1 MPIVRGYKRQIDTSP
16 IQPVKSGVQMD
27 TQSLSAAI
35 KANQPD
41 STAAEAQRAA
51 AIGGVR
57 RQENAKEIRQAG
69 DKLVNVQGMQTARL
83 QENAAKGIAAASR
96 LNARAVESTGQI
108 LTAMS
113 ARLQKM
119 QDDRD
124 AADMF
129 NAVEEWRGYVN
140 KYWND
145 PESGVKATRQ
155 YNNASGLYEE
165 TRGYLNELTSR
176 VSGKL
181 RTDEMKMKFQGM
193 IMSHRESAERD
204 ASVWETKQLDAYST
218 QTAERTINNALSSVM
233 ENPSRENFNAN
244 FELAQNVIIERMRGA
259 DEETIGIALGSLRS
273 QFQASIVSGQL
284 DKDPIKAEAYY
295 NAVKEEILPET
306 RIKLEPQVQKAAMVV
321 KGQTL
326 AESMLQK
333 YGPDNLAD
341 AQQEVRDN
349 FQGEEEEEYLRAVN
363 ARFSDEIQ
371 ARREIETKQYDSM
384 VGKIRRKTGGYQ
396 ALRHEVDSLE
406 DVDEVTRFQLF
417 DLLDSE
423 FKIGTGGSGGGTA
436 GGMGKTDPATYHE
449 IWDMIDNNTLLE
461 KAPDWATF
469 RSLFKDRL
477 SITKLEEF
485 GKTIY
490 KNVDGGAAAD
500 PEIKMQQAGLFN
512 KMMDDEKIEDPQ
524 VRARAIDRYN
534 FEVSVAEAVSAKK
547 GRPFGYEDRALI
559 MKNVIA
565 PVIVGK
571 TRTWYGRQTD
581 QTRRRFEIPPGAEL
595 RDGVWYFPDASGKW
609 IPLIFED
616 E

>member
-1 MPIVRGYKRQIDTSP
+1 MPIVRGYKKQIDTSP

-57 RQENAKEIRQAG
+57 RQENAKEIQQAG

-83 QENAAKGIAAASR
+83 QENAAKGMAAASR
-96 LNARAVESTGQI
+96 LNAKAVQSTGEI
-108 LTAMS
+108 LSAMS

-119 QDDRD
+119 QGDRD

-140 KYWND
+140 QYWND

-155 YNNASGLYEE
+155 YNNANGLYEE

-218 QTAERTINNALSSVM
+218 QTAERTVNNALSSVM

-306 RIKLEPQVQKAAMVV
+306 RTKLEPQVQKAAMVV

-349 FQGEEEEEYLRAVN
+349 FQGEEENKYLLAVN

-384 VGKIRRKTGGYQ
+384 VGKIRRKSGGYQ
-396 ALRHEVDSLE
+396 ALRYEVDSLE
-406 DVDEVTRFQLF
+406 GVDEVTRFQLF

-423 FKIGTGGSGGGTA
+423 FKIGVGGSGGAA
-436 GGMGKTDPATYHE
+436 GGMGKTDPAAYYE
-449 IWDMIDNNTLLE
+449 IWDMIDQNTLLK
-461 KAPDWATF
+461 KAPDWAAF
-469 RSLFKDRL
+469 RDMYKNRL
-477 SITKLEEF
+477 SVTKMEEF
-485 GKTIY
+485 GRMIY
-490 KNVDGGAAAD
+490 KNINGEDAAD
-500 PEIKMQQAGLFN
+500 PSIKLQEASIYN
-512 KMMDDEKIEDPQ
+512 KLMDEEKITDPT

-534 FEVSVAEAVSAKK
+534 YEINEAERAAAKQSK
-547 GRPFGYEDRALI
+547 ILSYEDRAAVMQKILT
-559 MKNVIA
+559 
-565 PVIVGK
+565 PEIVGK
-571 TRTWYGRQTD
+571 RRTWYGRETD

-595 RDGVWYFPDASGKW
+595 RDGIWYFPDASGKW
-609 IPLIFED
+609 IPLVFED

>member
-1 MPIVRGYKRQIDTSP
+1 MPIVRGYKKQIETAP

-41 STAAEAQRAA
+41 STAAEAQRAV

-57 RQENAKEIRQAG
+57 RQENAKEIQQAG

-83 QENAAKGIAAASR
+83 QENAAKGMAAASR
-96 LNARAVESTGQI
+96 LNAKAVQSTGEI
-108 LTAMS
+108 LSAMS

-145 PESGVKATRQ
+145 PESGVRSTRQ

-204 ASVWETKQLDAYST
+204 ASVWETKQLDAYSA

-233 ENPSRENFNAN
+233 GNPSRENFNAN

-306 RIKLEPQVQKAAMVV
+306 RTKLEPQVQKAAMVV

-349 FQGEEEEEYLRAVN
+349 FQGEEEDKYLRAVN

-384 VGKIRRKTGGYQ
+384 VGKIRRKSGGYQ

-406 DVDEVTRFQLF
+406 GVDEVTRFQLF
-417 DLLDSE
+417 DLLDRE
-423 FKIGTGGSGGGTA
+423 FKIGVGGS
-436 GGMGKTDPATYHE
+436 GGMGKTDPAAYYE

-469 RSLFKDRL
+469 RDMYKNRL
-477 SITKLEEF
+477 SVTKMEEF
-485 GKTIY
+485 GRMIY
-490 KNVDGGAAAD
+490 KNINGEDAAD
-500 PEIKMQQAGLFN
+500 PSIKLQEASIYN
-512 KMMDDEKIEDPQ
+512 KLMDEEKITDPT

-534 FEVSVAEAVSAKK
+534 YEINEAERTAAKQSK
-547 GRPFGYEDRALI
+547 MLSYEDRAAVMQKIL
-559 MKNVIA
+559 A
-565 PVIVGK
+565 PEIVGK
-571 TRTWYGRQTD
+571 RKTWYGRQTD

-595 RDGVWYFPDASGKW
+595 RDGIWYFPDASGKW

>member
-1 MPIVRGYKRQIDTSP
+1 MPIVRGYKKQIETSP

-51 AIGGVR
+51 AIGGLR
-57 RQENAKEIRQAG
+57 RQENAKEIQQAG
-69 DKLVNVQGMQTARL
+69 DKLANIQGMQTARL
-83 QENAAKGIAAASR
+83 QENAAKGMAAASR
-96 LNARAVESTGQI
+96 LNAKAVQSTGEI
-108 LTAMS
+108 LSAMS

-119 QDDRD
+119 QGDRD

-140 KYWND
+140 QYWND

-181 RTDEMKMKFQGM
+181 RTDDMKMKFQGM

-218 QTAERTINNALSSVM
+218 QTAERTVNNALSSVM

-349 FQGEEEEEYLRAVN
+349 FQGEEEEKFLRAVN

-384 VGKIRRKTGGYQ
+384 VGKIRRKSGGYQ
-396 ALRHEVDSLE
+396 ALRYEVDSLE
-406 DVDEVTRFQLF
+406 GVDEVTRFQLF

-423 FKIGTGGSGGGTA
+423 FKIGVGGSGGAA
-436 GGMGKTDPATYHE
+436 GGMGKTDPAAYYE
-449 IWDMIDNNTLLE
+449 IWDMIDQNTLLK
-461 KAPDWATF
+461 KAPDWAAF
-469 RSLFKDRL
+469 RDMYKNRL
-477 SITKLEEF
+477 SVTKMEEF
-485 GKTIY
+485 GRMIY
-490 KNVDGGAAAD
+490 KNINGEDAAD
-500 PEIKMQQAGLFN
+500 PSIKLQEASIYN
-512 KMMDDEKIEDPQ
+512 KLMDEEKITDPT

-534 FEVSVAEAVSAKK
+534 YEINEAERAAAKQSK
-547 GRPFGYEDRALI
+547 ILSYEDRAAVMQKILT
-559 MKNVIA
+559 
-565 PVIVGK
+565 PEIVGK
-571 TRTWYGRQTD
+571 RRTWYGRETD

-595 RDGVWYFPDASGKW
+595 RDGIWYFPDASGKW